1 MSLLPSNCTPRG
13 DGDEETATNSH
24 WEESN
29 KEIMKTNTSQG
40 LALVTRNGDDDDRH
54 NQTVQSK
61 SLSENQHQNHAHE
74 NLLLLTTSA
83 NTYASHSH
91 TDSTSISSNTNG
103 QTRSQARQ
111 TAAETSGEVTVAG
124 VARVVRAEIVHGVD
138 YTVREPEEDYW
149 SRP

>member
-1 MSLLPSNCTPRG
+1 
-13 DGDEETATNSH
+13 
-24 WEESN
+24 
-29 KEIMKTNTSQG
+29 MKTNTSQG
-40 LALVTRNGDDDDRH
+40 LALVTSNGDDDDRH
-54 NQTVQSK
+54 DQTVK
-61 SLSENQHQNHAHE
+61 SESFSENQHQNHAHE

-83 NTYASHSH
+83 NTYASLPH